1 MDWLITILIAFGTG
15 LASSFTTW
23 IFSRKQQDIANID
36 AAITT
41 WQTIVDSLEKRVDN
55 LLQECSQL
63 RETNSKLIKEIWELK
78 AEIDKLKAETKK
90 MVRYEKQ
97 IKELQDK
104 ITHYEQLLASNGVDY

>member
-41 WQTIVDSLEKRVDN
+41 WQKIVDSLEKRVEN
-55 LLQECSQL
+55 LLQECTLL
-63 RETNSKLIKEIWELK
+63 RDANSNFIKEIYELK
-78 AEIDKLKAETKK
+78 SEIAKLKAETNKI
-90 MVRYEKQ
+90 VRYEKQ
-97 IKELQDK
+97 INELQEK
-104 ITHYEQLLASNGVDY
+104 ITHYEQLLAHNNIAY